1 MPEATDLPFKE
12 AIDYFRRKANLP
24 TRSYTDLWEGMHAP
38 AFVVAGA
45 QQATLL
51 ADLRQAVDRALADG
65 TTIADFRKAFD
76 ETVAKHG
83 WDYKGGRNWRTRVI
97 FDTNLRMAYNAGKW
111 EQAHQAKRQRPY
123 LRYIA
128 IMDSQTRP
136 EHRAWH
142 NTVLPVDHPFWQT
155 HHPPNG
161 WNCRC
166 TVQSLGS
173 RDLKS
178 LGLDVS
184 EAPAVEMQQR
194 SVNTPNG
201 AVTVT
206 APKGVDTGFGYNP
219 GIAGFGHGADLTALR
234 NAPRFE
240 PVPPLDGG
248 SASDLPPLPLDKP
261 KASLGPNARGSE
273 TRMRALLR
281 RALGGERA
289 SFTDPIGAEVV
300 ISQALADHIAE
311 SKARLI
317 DGREEYFPLL
327 GEVITAPAEIWVGW
341 ARDNTTG
348 RVLLRR
354 RYAKLFNLAKDR
366 TVSLV
371 CDIDNGR
378 WSGFTA
384 FAGDKTRPPAA
395 VRQGRLLY
403 RRKDVAGD

>member
-1 MPEATDLPFKE
+1 MPEPTDLPFKE
-12 AIDYFRRKANLP
+12 AIDFFRRKANLP
-24 TRSYTDLWEGMHAP
+24 TKAYTDLWEGMHAP

-45 QQATLL
+45 TQATLL
-51 ADLRQAVDRALADG
+51 ADLRQAVDRALSEG

-76 ETVAKHG
+76 ATVARHG
-83 WDYKGGRNWRTRVI
+83 WDYNGGRNWRTRVI

-123 LRYIA
+123 LRYVA

-166 TVQSLGS
+166 TVQSLAS
-173 RDLKS
+173 RDLKT
-178 LGLDVS
+178 LDLKVS
-184 EAPAVEMQQR
+184 DEAPAIEMEQR
-194 SVNTPNG
+194 QVNTPAG
-201 AVTVT
+201 RFTAM

-240 PVPPLDGG
+240 PIAPLDGG
-248 SASDLPPLPLDKP
+248 DAVNLPELPVDKP
-261 KASLGPNARGSE
+261 KAKLAGYARGNE
-273 TRMRALLR
+273 AAMRATLR
-281 RALGGERA
+281 RALGGEEKT
-289 SFTDPIGAEVV
+289 FTDPIGAKVV
-300 ISQALADHIAE
+300 VNQALADHIAE
-311 SKARLI
+311 DRKRLL
-317 DGREEYFPLL
+317 DGRERFFPLL
-327 GEVITAPAEIWVGW
+327 GEAIEAPAEIWVTW

-354 RYAKLFNLAKDR
+354 RYAKRFELEKDQALI
-366 TVSLV
+366 LV
-371 CDIDNGR
+371 CDCDNGR
-378 WSGFTA
+378 WAGFTT
-384 FAGDKTRPPAA
+384 FAGAKARTLAG

-403 RRKDVAGD
+403 RR